1 MKIDF
6 ILIKWKG
13 LCRINLA
20 QDRGKWRSVVNIILT
35 VRLREMREISGI
47 AE

>member
-6 ILIKWKG
+6 ILIRWEG
-13 LCRINLA
+13 LCWINLA
-20 QDRGKWRSVVNIILT
+20 KDRGKWQAVVNIILT
-35 VRLREMREISGI
+35 VKLRKMREISGI